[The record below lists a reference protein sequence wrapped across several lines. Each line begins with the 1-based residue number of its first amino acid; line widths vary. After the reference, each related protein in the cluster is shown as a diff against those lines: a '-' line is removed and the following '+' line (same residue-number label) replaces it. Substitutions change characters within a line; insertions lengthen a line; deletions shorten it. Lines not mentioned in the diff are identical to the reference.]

1 MKLYVFNPDAD
12 MALGNNEENYM
23 APATIRRMAED
34 LALLPIWYAQP
45 GSGVLASSA
54 YNADYLKQMQQLFRL
69 DVHLVTEPELPDYA
83 DVRVMPWGWNPA
95 IRKRMLKGGVL
106 EKNLPTPDALD
117 KYRMKAARSNALAFR
132 ALFYFNKIDYTCGDG
147 CCLVEAD
154 GRMTDISPD
163 IVDRYKEGCVFKSL
177 WSGSGKGLCWCRHGF
192 TKNVSD
198 WCSRALK
205 ENRGFVMELY
215 LIRWKTLP
223 WNFIRMVGESFFLS
237 AIPVL
242 LRMTKGHIVVISL
255 LRMSKWRNGFS
266 NMYPLKH
273 LYAYAI

>member
-45 GSGVLASSA
+45 G
-54 YNADYLKQMQQLFRL
+54 QLLHLFQIICIIGGRGQYPTTRL

-117 KYRMKAARSNALAFR
+117 KYRM
-132 ALFYFNKIDYTCGDG
+132 
-147 CCLVEAD
+147 
-154 GRMTDISPD
+154 
-163 IVDRYKEGCVFKSL
+163 
-177 WSGSGKGLCWCRHGF
+177 
-192 TKNVSD
+192 
-198 WCSRALK
+198 
-205 ENRGFVMELY
+205 
-215 LIRWKTLP
+215 
-223 WNFIRMVGESFFLS
+223 
-237 AIPVL
+237 
-242 LRMTKGHIVVISL
+242 
-255 LRMSKWRNGFS
+255 
-266 NMYPLKH
+266 
-273 LYAYAI
+273 

>member
-106 EKNLPTPDALD
+106 EKNLPTPDA
-117 KYRMKAARSNALAFR
+117 
-132 ALFYFNKIDYTCGDG
+132 
-147 CCLVEAD
+147 
-154 GRMTDISPD
+154 
-163 IVDRYKEGCVFKSL
+163 
-177 WSGSGKGLCWCRHGF
+177 GSGIRGRR
-192 TKNVSD
+192 
-198 WCSRALK
+198 SRAGCSSS
-205 ENRGFVMELY
+205 RCRATPY
-215 LIRWKTLP
+215 SP
-223 WNFIRMVGESFFLS
+223 LS
-237 AIPVL
+237 GAS
-242 LRMTKGHIVVISL
+242 RTS
-255 LRMSKWRNGFS
+255 R
-266 NMYPLKH
+266 
-273 LYAYAI
+273 